1 MSFIPLLRRIREG
14 KTNYRRR
21 KGILIGKNLFAA
33 VRISN
38 ENVLVQVLKARKDGD
53 QALVSAHSRELIK
66 HGWEGSRKNMPACYL
81 TGLLA
86 GRKALAKDLKECVL
100 YTGNRMF
107 APRIASCVKGMI
119 DAGLNIPVDNENLPV
134 EDRLTG
140 KHIADYANGLK
151 AKDEQAYSARF
162 SALLKSGFNPETYP
176 EHFED
181 TKSSILG
188 KPVAK
193 KVVVKKEVEAK
204 KEVVK
209 PVAKPERK
217 PRKVAKAAEKK
228 PRVTKRKETKG
239 EKKGAKKS

>member
-1 MSFIPLLRRIREG
+1 MSFTSLLRRIREG
-14 KTNYRRR
+14 KTNYRKR
-21 KGILIGKNLFAA
+21 KGILIGKNLFAT

-38 ENVLVQVLKARKDGD
+38 ENVLVQVLKASKKGD
-53 QALVSAHSRELIK
+53 QVLVSAHSRELIK

-86 GRKALAKDLKECVL
+86 GRKALAKGVKECVL

-107 APRIASCVKGMI
+107 APRVASCVKGII
-119 DAGLNIPVDNENLPV
+119 DAGLSIPVDKETLPV

-140 KHIADYANGLK
+140 KHIANYANDLK
-151 AKDEQAYSARF
+151 AKDKQVYSARF
-162 SALLKSGFNPETYP
+162 SALLKSGFNPESYP

-209 PVAKPERK
+209 PVAKPEKK
-217 PRKVAKAAEKK
+217 PKKVAKTAEKK
-228 PRVTKRKETKG
+228 PRVTKKKETKV
-239 EKKGAKKS
+239 EKKGSKKS